1 VTSPRELDA
10 RAVALVLLLAALW
23 GANTV
28 AIKIGLVDA
37 PPLALAWMRLL
48 LGGTCVVL
56 WGWWTRAPFALWP
69 GETWPLVGL
78 GVLFT
83 VQLGLLNVGNR

>member
-1 VTSPRELDA
+1 MTSPRELDA